1 MKHQSRTWAERKR
14 RLEAKGLREKAR
26 LIEPSGLHAVKAEYK
41 DKVMRPRQTDMG
53 LIPGHSV
60 EKIEYYEEQV
70 GEGPY
75 KWTETGYRFTL
86 KD

>member
-1 MKHQSRTWAERKR
+1 M
-14 RLEAKGLREKAR
+14 
-26 LIEPSGLHAVKAEYK
+26 KAEYK
-41 DKVMRPRQTDMG
+41 DKVMRPHQTDMG